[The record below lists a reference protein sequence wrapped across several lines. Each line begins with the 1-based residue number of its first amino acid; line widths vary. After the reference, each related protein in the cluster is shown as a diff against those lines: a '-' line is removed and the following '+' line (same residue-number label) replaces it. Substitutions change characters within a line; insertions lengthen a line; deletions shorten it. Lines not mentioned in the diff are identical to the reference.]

1 MTAQTER
8 TFSRMATVFNV
19 LTAVF
24 MVAVVIVLMRGLW
37 NMMRGGS
44 GNTSNKMM
52 QLRVL
57 LQFIAIIM
65 VVLAVYFARPG

>member
-1 MTAQTER
+1 MD
-8 TFSRMATVFNV
+8 SVFNFFAV
-19 LTAVF
+19 VF
-24 MVAVVIVLMRGLW
+24 MTAVVIVLIRGLF

-57 LQFIAIIM
+57 LQFIAVILI
-65 VVLAVYFARPG
+65 VLAVYFGRPS

>member
-1 MTAQTER
+1 
-8 TFSRMATVFNV
+8 MATIFN
-19 LTAVF
+19 LLAAVF
-24 MVAVVIVLMRGLW
+24 MVAVVIVLIRGLW
-37 NMMRGGS
+37 NLMQGGS

-57 LQFIAIIM
+57 LQFIAIVM